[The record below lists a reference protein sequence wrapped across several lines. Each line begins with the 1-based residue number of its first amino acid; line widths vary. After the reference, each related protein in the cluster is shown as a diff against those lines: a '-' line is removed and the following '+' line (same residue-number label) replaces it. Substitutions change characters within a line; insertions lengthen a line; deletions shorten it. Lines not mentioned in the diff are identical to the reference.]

1 LINIINNI
9 RYINFFSEKIYYG
22 TVLAFDYSKH
32 LRQHQREVGIEQRGA
47 DHNQGLNE
55 Q

>member
-1 LINIINNI
+1 MIHIHIEFKHI
-9 RYINFFSEKIYYG
+9 KIFTKKIYHG

-32 LRQHQREVGIEQRGA
+32 LRQPEKEVGIEQRGT